1 LAVLSCCKCPSGER
15 IPFIAFAQAR
25 AEDGYENSPF
35 LTLYLCFHLAIL
47 NNISILGSGLW
58 HPEADKLAL
67 LREDIDGNSQGLKSV
82 LKEERLRR
90 EFFDG
95 IPDDEDKAVKA
106 FVSQNSESALKT
118 KPKVR
123 TCFYYVLQCHFV
135 P

>member
-1 LAVLSCCKCPSGER
+1 MRIHPSSHY
-15 IPFIAFAQAR
+15 IFVSI
-25 AEDGYENSPF
+25 
-35 LTLYLCFHLAIL
+35 LL
-47 NNISILGSGLW
+47 NNISVLGSGLW

-90 EFFDG
+90 EFFEG
-95 IPDDEDKAVKA
+95 IPDDEDEAVKA

-123 TCFYYVLQCHFV
+123 TLLLLRTPGSFCTMRVVSIHHSLV
-135 P
+135 DWNG